1 MNKKKLLLGTLF
13 CVLAMGGTAYAQE
26 LTIDGISFEIPD
38 EWQEIQSDTNEDGSV
53 YIKYQF
59 AGGEPYYYTVPY
71 PEGTTMIDDTIFDA
85 GREELRKTDGY
96 EEITTSASDV
106 NDIRKHFTCFYIGD
120 DMGMMSAFDT
130 GKSILNC
137 VYITPAGT
145 DYDISSQ
152 WAKSVDDPQKVNGT
166 ENTNTYSISAEDSI
180 KSTIK
185 SRITDKYN
193 STDIT
198 EITVNENAGT
208 DELDDYVALVYLTW
222 NVKNSAK
229 TSKEMLDMY
238 SSDLAAY
245 LAGEC
250 PDVSEV
256 AIFWKVPY
264 LTENTSKW
272 TYARN
277 GENMYLTDNMIGWQ

>member
-1 MNKKKLLLGTLF
+1 MNKKLFLGTIL
-13 CVLAMGGTAYAQE
+13 CALAMGGTAYAQD

-38 EWQEIQSDTNEDGSV
+38 EWQQIQNDENEDGSV

-71 PEGTTMIDDTIFDA
+71 PEDTTMIDDTIFDA
-85 GREELRKTDGY
+85 GREELRKMEGY
-96 EEITTSASDV
+96 EEITTSVSDV

-120 DMGMMSAFDT
+120 DMGMLSAFDT
-130 GKSILNC
+130 GKSILNA

-145 DYDISSQ
+145 DYDVSSQ
-152 WAKSVDDPQKVNGT
+152 WAKSVDNPKKEDGAVSTKNYSAST
-166 ENTNTYSISAEDSI
+166 EDTI
-180 KSTIK
+180 KEKIK

-198 EITVNENAGT
+198 EISVNEHAGT

-222 NVKNSAK
+222 NVQNSPK

-245 LAGEC
+245 LASEC
-250 PDVSEV
+250 PNVSEV
-256 AIFWKVPY
+256 AIFWQVPY
-264 LTENTSKW
+264 LTTNTSKW
-272 TYARN
+272 TY
-277 GENMYLTDNMIGWQ
+277 T

>member
-1 MNKKKLLLGTLF
+1 MNKKLFLGTIL
-13 CVLAMGGTAYAQE
+13 CALAMGGTAYAQD

-38 EWQEIQSDTNEDGSV
+38 EWQQIQNDENEDGSV

-71 PEGTTMIDDTIFDA
+71 PEDTTMIDDTIFDA
-85 GREELRKTDGY
+85 GREELRKMEGY
-96 EEITTSASDV
+96 EEITTSVSDV

-120 DMGMMSAFDT
+120 DMGMLSAFDT
-130 GKSILNC
+130 GKSILNA

-145 DYDISSQ
+145 DYDVSSQ
-152 WAKSVDDPQKVNGT
+152 WAKSVDNPKKEDGAVSTKNYSAST
-166 ENTNTYSISAEDSI
+166 EDTI
-180 KSTIK
+180 KEKIK

-198 EITVNENAGT
+198 EISVNQNAGT

-222 NVKNSAK
+222 NVQNSPK

-245 LAGEC
+245 LASEC
-250 PDVSEV
+250 PNVSEV
-256 AIFWKVPY
+256 AIFWQVPY
-264 LTENTSKW
+264 LTTNTSKW
-272 TYARN
+272 TYTRN
-277 GENMYLTDNMIGWQ
+277 GDNMYLTDNMLGW